1 MLLMNR
7 RYPLLLFAIILALGL
22 TPAYGAEEPP
32 STSRQMAE
40 NFNQAYTSGDYVEA
54 IRWGLAL
61 EENQPGQPRHQY
73 NLACVYALVGNDQTA
88 ITWLRRS
95 AKNGFRR
102 VTTIEK
108 DSDLKILWDHPL
120 WAEILAAVRTNAQS
134 YGQIVRQAF
143 SQSPPNVSLPP
154 NHEPEIPAPLII
166 ALHGY
171 GGRPGGYPTFWGP
184 SARRI
189 GAILAIP
196 HGLQPHVGGFFWGDL
211 EEAEMLVQLTIK
223 YVKQTHLIDESR
235 IVLTGFSQGGF
246 MAMAIGARN
255 PDIFAGI
262 IPMAGG
268 YIRAIDFPP
277 PVPPGAPRYFFMVGS
292 QDRGKPHCL
301 KAAEDFET
309 AGYTVDLRVYPGVGH
324 TFPRF
329 PDRELGKALKFVLE
343 DR

>member
-1 MLLMNR
+1 MNR
-7 RYPLLLFAIILALGL
+7 RFRLLLFAVILALGL
-22 TPAYGAEEPP
+22 TPAFGTKDALD
-32 STSRQMAE
+32 TRRQLAE

-61 EENQPGQPRHQY
+61 EESQTGQPRHQY
-73 NLACVYALVGNDQTA
+73 NLACVYALAGNDQTA
-88 ITWLRRS
+88 IAWLRRS

-108 DSDLKILWDHPL
+108 DPDLKNLWEHPQ
-120 WAEILAAVRTNAQS
+120 WAEILAEVRTNATS
-134 YGQIVRQAF
+134 YGKTVRQEF
-143 SQSPPNVSLPP
+143 SRSPPEISLPP
-154 NHEPEIPAPLII
+154 DHDPETPAPLIV

-171 GGRPGGYPTFWGP
+171 GGRPGGYPALWGP
-184 SARRI
+184 SARKI
-189 GAILAIP
+189 GAILATP
-196 HGLQPHVGGFFWGDL
+196 HGLQPLGEGFFWGSL
-211 EEAEMLVQLTIK
+211 EEAETLVELTIE
-223 YVKQTHLIDESR
+223 YVRKSHRIDNSR
-235 IVLTGFSQGGF
+235 IVLTGFSQGGS
-246 MAMAIGARN
+246 MAMAIGVRH
-255 PDIFAGI
+255 PEVFAGV

-268 YIRAIDFPP
+268 YIPAIDNPAP
-277 PVPPGAPRYFFMVGS
+277 ALPGAPRFFFMVGS

-343 DR
+343 SR